1 MIWRALKDGIL
12 LGLPLAISIGPA
24 FFALL
29 QTSIRYGFNTAAA
42 LATGV
47 IISDL
52 ACVVVA
58 YLGAHSWFSDPD
70 VKVIIGL
77 TGGVVLI
84 IFGTFNLFAKPKDYG
99 AADKDLEIKRPG
111 FWINVLKGFF
121 LNILN
126 PFVIVFW
133 LGAVTFIGS
142 KYDFEIV
149 PVGAAFSATLGI
161 VYASDLT
168 KSFIANRIRGYLNV
182 SKVHIIN
189 RIAAVV
195 LIGFGLWMIY
205 NYLHELL
212 QTHKIWVK

>member
-42 LATGV
+42 LATGI
-47 IISDL
+47 IISDI
-52 ACVVVA
+52 ACVIVS
-58 YLGAHSWFSDPD
+58 YLGANTWFSDPN
-70 VKVIIGL
+70 VKGIIGL
-77 TGGVVLI
+77 CGGVVLI
-84 IFGTFNLFAKPKDYG
+84 IFGTFNFFAKPKDYG
-99 AADKDLEIKRPG
+99 TADADLEIKTPG
-111 FWINVLKGFF
+111 FWINVIKGFF

-142 KYDFEIV
+142 KYDFEYAPVIV
-149 PVGAAFSATLGI
+149 SFGATLGI
-161 VYASDLT
+161 VYASDLA
-168 KSFIANRIRGYLNV
+168 KAFIANRIRGYLNAK
-182 SKVHIIN
+182 KVHVLN
-189 RIAAVV
+189 RVAALV
-195 LIGFGLWMIY
+195 LIGFGMWMLY

-212 QTHKIWVK
+212 ISHKLMK